1 MCSISHGET
10 AKLLYRWR
18 FLFACAGWL
27 LPELAVTVR
36 GWQTI
41 YSCVLGK
48 PFDEMRLQSSSF
60 RDPFCYQNC
69 LGWRATMNLFIP
81 ICMISLHIW
90 FISQPITVNIYKYSS
105 TCLQSHLASII
116 AGSMEKTLRGQ
127 NKGTAANHRCRD
139 LSRVILA
146 CASTA
151 YLRHGRVQKLVSVV
165 AFLIPG
171 ASIGG
176 TRRERWVPLRQAPPN
191 KSSWISQPVPAQFPR
206 KRPLNFFSLVF
217 SMIPQ
222 KETYT
227 SHRQQRVHR
236 DSRRTYQWRK
246 RVTRTSHL
254 FSPRVLVLNMH
265 R

>member
-1 MCSISHGET
+1 MCYISHGET

-41 YSCVLGK
+41 YTCVLGK

-127 NKGTAANHRCRD
+127 NKGTATKHRCRD
-139 LSRVILA
+139 LKPCHSCMCVDGVLA
-146 CASTA
+146 AWTGTKAGVRCC
-151 YLRHGRVQKLVSVV
+151 
-165 AFLIPG
+165 FFN
-171 ASIGG
+171 
-176 TRRERWVPLRQAPPN
+176 TRRKYRWDSPRVVSAIEAGPTEQVLVD
-191 KSSWISQPVPAQFPR
+191 QPTRTRSV
-206 KRPLNFFSLVF
+206 
-217 SMIPQ
+217 PQ
-222 KETYT
+222 KETPQLFLPSFLYD
-227 SHRQQRVHR
+227 SPER
-236 DSRRTYQWRK
+236 DIQIAPTAARA
-246 RVTRTSHL
+246 
-254 FSPRVLVLNMH
+254 
-265 R
+265 